1 MEYGKPGY
9 VAPAYVPPAPMP
21 APAMPI
27 MYEPHDHIHLHASY
41 KHTSIMMP
49 EVEPVFH
56 APVVAPYSSTAA
68 ILVLFVLLV
77 IVARSFHGFGLR

>member
-27 MYEPHDHIHLHASY
+27 MYEPHDHIHLHTSY
-41 KHTSIMMP
+41 KHTAIMMP
-49 EVEPVFH
+49 EV
-56 APVVAPYSSTAA
+56 APVVHAPYSSTAA

-77 IVARSFHGFGLR
+77 IIARSFHGFGLR